1 MIDKEK
7 AENFMGKAVDFLNDK
22 GEKAKEFAKEHEIE
36 EKVTGAAEKVGDGVY
51 NAVEKMQNK
60 FEN

>member
-1 MIDKEK
+1 MINKEK

-22 GEKAKEFAKEHEIE
+22 GEKAKEFAREHEID
-36 EKVTGAAEKVGDGVY
+36 EKVTDAAEKVGDGVY
-51 NAVEKMQNK
+51 NAFEKIKNK